1 MVEANL
7 VCVEY
12 NEDVNAK
19 DAIGVVK
26 TRTTTEVVEK
36 IEDIDSKM
44 AASEVIET
52 KRITA
57 IEHEQHVHKY
67 EIDCVGLMF
76 VLMFYLSLQI

>member
-1 MVEANL
+1 MNNGEENL
-7 VCVEY
+7 VFFKCD
-12 NEDVNAK
+12 EDGTAK

-26 TRTTTEVVEK
+26 TR
-36 IEDIDSKM
+36 
-44 AASEVIET
+44 
-52 KRITA
+52 TA